1 MNYRQLKTLKLLIET
16 GSYTK
21 TAEILNYTQS
31 NISQLENELENSL
44 FINHNKSIMQ
54 TDFLKNIM
62 PLINDYIDVYEQ
74 IIIFQNM
81 RIVEEK

>member
-54 TDFLKNIM
+54 TDFFKNIM